1 MFFCLIV
8 WSAGFPTGVENMG
21 GCSKLDGDNKVHLII
36 KLLAI
41 SLQACKF
48 TKLSFFTHIFQ
59 GFYLLLSSCYLLCFF
74 LGIISWKDASLLS
87 GREGGGRGGHF

>member
-1 MFFCLIV
+1 MLKT
-8 WSAGFPTGVENMG
+8 WRAVENLMG
-21 GCSKLDGDNKVHLII
+21 GGGGVVGAWRLSKNTCEGVHLIV

-59 GFYLLLSSCYLLCFF
+59 GFYLDFKLLFIVLFSRNHFMEGCFTF
-74 LGIISWKDASLLS
+74 KW
-87 GREGGGRGGHF
+87 EGGRG

>member
-59 GFYLLLSSCYLLCFF
+59 GFYLDFKLLFIVLFSRNHFMEGCFTF
-74 LGIISWKDASLLS
+74 
-87 GREGGGRGGHF
+87 

>member
-59 GFYLLLSSCYLLCFF
+59 GFYLDFKLLFIVLFSRNHFMEGCFTF
-74 LGIISWKDASLLS
+74 KW
-87 GREGGGRGGHF
+87 EGGRG